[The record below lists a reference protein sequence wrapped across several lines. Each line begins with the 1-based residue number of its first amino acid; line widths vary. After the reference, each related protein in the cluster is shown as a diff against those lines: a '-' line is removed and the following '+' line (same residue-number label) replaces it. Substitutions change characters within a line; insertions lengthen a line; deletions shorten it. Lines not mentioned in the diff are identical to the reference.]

1 MATDA
6 DEATNA
12 LIARMLAED
21 DAYEVDAYG
30 LGPEGSSEDEWD
42 AYGRR
47 KKARK
52 KAKKGQGTRQK
63 RERPAVPDDP
73 NQEYTESGRRKR
85 KDAGKKMRAK
95 PRAWTAE
102 EERLFREALKLY
114 GRDWKQCAAHVKTR
128 DAKAFTSHAQK
139 YFIKMCLQGK
149 PLPRK
154 VAESGEGY
162 TLSGKP
168 LDPHSA
174 AARAYGFKPDTLEK
188 LKAEGLAHEA
198 PEGGGLTCAAVTDA
212 GAGEG
217 EEEEIPLETFKSNNK
232 ENMERV
238 NGSLDAKDAKKKKP
252 KAGRPPKALKS
263 KKQEDLLPAEPAEP
277 TEYAKNRPRRENAG
291 KSAAK
296 SDFVSAMSGSL
307 RLIPCR
313 DFTGIQGCKSAQA
326 QPFGVEIS
334 DEAMVLMDF
343 HAHLSCF
350 EVIGYLGGD
359 WDPESRKL
367 TIRRAFPCK
376 GLAGTQQTD
385 SCEMDPESELAAKQK
400 MDEWGLQVVGWYHS
414 HPTFKPNPSQKDI
427 ENQENYQA
435 LFHDEEA
442 KAEPFVG
449 MIFSPYDVRLP
460 TRESRREIFWVG
472 KEKSSPEGSTPMHMR
487 STRRAVAGIV
497 TEDTKAT
504 MREVVASV
512 QGRVDLTELWRPF
525 TRLEGAVPSGGP
537 VTKLAKMRGALGA
550 YLPESDEAEDFLDE
564 IFTTIQKSWGVDL
577 GY

>member
-1 MATDA
+1 M
-6 DEATNA
+6 
-12 LIARMLAED
+12 
-21 DAYEVDAYG
+21 
-30 LGPEGSSEDEWD
+30 
-42 AYGRR
+42 
-47 KKARK
+47 
-52 KAKKGQGTRQK
+52 
-63 RERPAVPDDP
+63 
-73 NQEYTESGRRKR
+73 
-85 KDAGKKMRAK
+85 
-95 PRAWTAE
+95 
-102 EERLFREALKLY
+102 
-114 GRDWKQCAAHVKTR
+114 
-128 DAKAFTSHAQK
+128 
-139 YFIKMCLQGK
+139 
-149 PLPRK
+149 
-154 VAESGEGY
+154 
-162 TLSGKP
+162 
-168 LDPHSA
+168 
-174 AARAYGFKPDTLEK
+174 
-188 LKAEGLAHEA
+188 
-198 PEGGGLTCAAVTDA
+198 
-212 GAGEG
+212 
-217 EEEEIPLETFKSNNK
+217 
-232 ENMERV
+232 
-238 NGSLDAKDAKKKKP
+238 
-252 KAGRPPKALKS
+252 
-263 KKQEDLLPAEPAEP
+263 LPAEPAEP

-291 KSAAK
+291 KNAAK

-313 DFTGIQGCKSAQA
+313 DFTGIQGCKSAQS

-460 TRESRREIFWVG
+460 TRESRREIFWVR
-472 KEKSSPEGSTPMHMR
+472 KEKSSLEGSTPMHMR

-525 TRLEGAVPSGGP
+525 TRLEGVVPSGGP